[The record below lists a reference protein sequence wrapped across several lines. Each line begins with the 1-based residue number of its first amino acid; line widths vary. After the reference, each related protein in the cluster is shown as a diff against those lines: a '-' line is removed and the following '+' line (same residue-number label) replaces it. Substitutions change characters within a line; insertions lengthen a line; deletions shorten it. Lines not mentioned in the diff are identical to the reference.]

1 MDDTKVCM
9 TERLFR
15 QEAIEHQRHRLHGDV
30 LLLPKFS
37 YTLITGVLFLWI
49 VAIAVWLATSVYAR
63 KETAFGW
70 LEPPTGVIRIYPEDS
85 GIIKS
90 ILVKEGDYVTEHQ
103 PLVIING
110 DRTLASGDNLETQLL
125 DEYEAQRKLLHEQ
138 LVRTQSIFESR
149 IRDTH
154 QRITAAQS
162 ELQMISQQSSIL
174 KQRYD
179 LIKKQ
184 VERQALLR
192 EQGHISLLEF
202 DSAITQE
209 LTIKSDVQGLNR
221 AHVTQKNL
229 IEQLQTELSTLPD
242 EHENQVDQLR
252 ERLSNIAQQI
262 AQLSGQRSHV
272 IKAPKAGT
280 VNNLQA
286 IEGQLSQLGANIPLM
301 TIIPSESTLTAQ
313 LLVPVRAAGFVE
325 PNQTINIRYDAFPY
339 QKFGIYRGEIQTVS
353 KTLLLPNELLNAP
366 ISIQEPVYR
375 VTATLGDT
383 AVSAYGKEFPLRP
396 GMTISADIQLSERS
410 LIQWLLEP
418 IYSLQGRL

>member
-1 MDDTKVCM
+1 MTK
-9 TERLFR
+9 ELFR

-37 YTLITGVLFLWI
+37 HTLITGILLCWI
-49 VAIAVWLATSVYAR
+49 VASAIWLSTSVYAR
-63 KETAFGW
+63 KETALGW
-70 LEPPTGVIRIYPEDS
+70 LEPPSGVIRIYPEDN

-90 ILVKEGDYVTEHQ
+90 ILVKEGEYVSENQ
-103 PLVIING
+103 PLIIING
-110 DRTLASGDNLETQLL
+110 DRILASGDNLEAQLL
-125 DEYEAQRKLLHEQ
+125 DEYETQRKLLSEQ
-138 LVRTQSIFESR
+138 LTRTKSIFDNR
-149 IRDTH
+149 IQDIR
-154 QRITAAQS
+154 QRITAAKS
-162 ELQMISQQSSIL
+162 ELQMISQQSLIL

-179 LIKKQ
+179 LIKNQ

-209 LTIKSDVQGLNR
+209 LTIKSDIQGLNR
-221 AHVTQKNL
+221 AEIAQKNL
-229 IEQLQTELSTLPD
+229 IAQLQTELGTLPD
-242 EHENQVDQLR
+242 EHENQIDQLR
-252 ERLSNIAQQI
+252 ERLSSIAQQI

-272 IKAPKAGT
+272 IKSPKAGI

-301 TIIPSESTLTAQ
+301 TIIPSESNLNAQ

-339 QKFGIYRGEIQTVS
+339 QKFGIYHGEIQTVS

-375 VTATLGDT
+375 VTATLKDP
-383 AVSAYGKEFPLRP
+383 AVNAYGKEFPLRP

>member
-1 MDDTKVCM
+1 M

-37 YTLITGVLFLWI
+37 HTLITGVLLLWI

-63 KETAFGW
+63 KETALGW

-85 GIIKS
+85 GIIES
-90 ILVKEGDYVTEHQ
+90 ILVNEGDYVTEHQ

-125 DEYEAQRKLLHEQ
+125 DEYEAQRKLLNEQ
-138 LVRTQSIFESR
+138 LIRTESIFESR

-184 VERQALLR
+184 VERQTLLR

-221 AHVTQKNL
+221 AQVAQKNL

-301 TIIPSESTLTAQ
+301 TIIPSESNLTAQ

-339 QKFGIYRGEIQTVS
+339 QKFGIYHGEIQTVS

>member
-1 MDDTKVCM
+1 MNKD
-9 TERLFR
+9 LFR
-15 QEAIEHQRHRLHGDV
+15 REAIEHQRQRLCGDV

-37 YTLITGVLFLWI
+37 HTLITGVLFLWI
-49 VAIAVWLATSVYAR
+49 AAIAVWLATSAYAR

-70 LEPPTGVIRIYPEDS
+70 LEPPNGVIRIYPEDS

-90 ILVKEGDYVTEHQ
+90 VLVKEGDYVTEHQ
-103 PLVIING
+103 PLIIING

-125 DEYEAQRKLLHEQ
+125 DEYEAQRRLLNEQ
-138 LVRTQSIFESR
+138 LIRIESIFESR
-149 IRDTH
+149 IRDIH
-154 QRITAAQS
+154 QRINAAQS
-162 ELQMISQQSSIL
+162 ELQMISEQSSIL

-184 VERQALLR
+184 VERQTSLR
-192 EQGHISLLEF
+192 ERGHISLLEF
-202 DSAITQE
+202 DNTILQE
-209 LTIKSDVQGLNR
+209 LTIKNDMQGLNR
-221 AHVTQKNL
+221 AQVTQKNL

-252 ERLSNIAQQI
+252 ERLSNIAQQT

-286 IEGQLSQLGANIPLM
+286 IEGQLSQLGVNIPLM
-301 TIIPSESTLTAQ
+301 SIIPSESNLTAQ

-325 PNQTINIRYDAFPY
+325 VNQPINIRYDAFPY
-339 QKFGIYRGEIQTVS
+339 QKFGIYHGEIQSVS

-366 ISIQEPVYR
+366 ISVQEPVYR
-375 VTATLGDT
+375 VTATVEDT
-383 AVSAYGKEFPLRP
+383 TVSAYGKEFPLRP

-418 IYSLQGRL
+418 IYSLQGRI

>member
-1 MDDTKVCM
+1 M
-9 TERLFR
+9 
-15 QEAIEHQRHRLHGDV
+15 
-30 LLLPKFS
+30 
-37 YTLITGVLFLWI
+37 
-49 VAIAVWLATSVYAR
+49 ATSAYAR

-70 LEPPTGVIRIYPEDS
+70 LEPPNGVIRIYPEDS

-90 ILVKEGDYVTEHQ
+90 VLVKEGDYVTEHQ
-103 PLVIING
+103 PLIIING

-125 DEYEAQRKLLHEQ
+125 DEYEAQRRLLNEQ
-138 LVRTQSIFESR
+138 LIRIESIFESR
-149 IRDTH
+149 IRDIH
-154 QRITAAQS
+154 QRINAAQS
-162 ELQMISQQSSIL
+162 ELQMISEQSSIL

-184 VERQALLR
+184 VERQTSLR
-192 EQGHISLLEF
+192 ERGHISLLEF
-202 DSAITQE
+202 DNTILQE
-209 LTIKSDVQGLNR
+209 LTIKNDMQGLNR
-221 AHVTQKNL
+221 AQVTQKNL

-286 IEGQLSQLGANIPLM
+286 IEGQLSQLGVNIPLM
-301 TIIPSESTLTAQ
+301 SIIPSESNLTAQ

-325 PNQTINIRYDAFPY
+325 VNQPINIRYDAFPY
-339 QKFGIYRGEIQTVS
+339 QKFGIYHGEIQSVS

-366 ISIQEPVYR
+366 ISVQEPVYR
-375 VTATLGDT
+375 VTATVEDT
-383 AVSAYGKEFPLRP
+383 TVSAYGKEFPLRP

-418 IYSLQGRL
+418 IYSLQGRI